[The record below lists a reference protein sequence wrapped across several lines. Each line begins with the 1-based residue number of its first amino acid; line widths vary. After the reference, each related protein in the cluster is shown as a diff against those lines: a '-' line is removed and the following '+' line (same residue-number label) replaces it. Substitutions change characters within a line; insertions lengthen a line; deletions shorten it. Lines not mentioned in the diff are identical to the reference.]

1 MQCDRRQML
10 QRITGGIGPL
20 ALATMLSHQN
30 RSLGAPVGESQGM
43 ESAKRFAPT
52 ADRMIFLFQFGSPS
66 QVDTFDYKPELQ
78 RRDGENVPKHYL
90 EDSKLKNILSFGNEW
105 MASPFGAK
113 QYGQSGVWVSDILP
127 HMAQHVDD
135 MCIIRS
141 MVSDSNNHAPAS
153 LLVNTGI
160 VQEGKPSLGSW
171 LTYGLGNIN
180 ENLPPYV
187 VLYDVGPY
195 GGPANYHH
203 GFLPAASAATLF
215 RTRGEPIR
223 DLRPPAQRARS
234 QRKVLELVQK
244 LNHQHQSQHTL
255 HPELDARIASYELAY
270 RMQSEAL
277 EIGDLAD
284 ESAATLEAYGM
295 DRPETSGYGRM
306 CLMARRLV
314 ERGVRVVQLYQGVI
328 DPKEGW
334 DAHQDLKGNHEFNA
348 LRTDRPIGALLSDL
362 KQRGL
367 LETTLVVWCG
377 EFGRTPMVDNGGGR
391 TRKDAGRNHNNLAF
405 SIWMAG
411 GGVKGGQVLGATD
424 DFGLFATEMPSTV
437 HDLHAT
443 LLRAFGLDADE
454 LYFEHAGR
462 QERLIGV
469 QGGGSV
475 IKGVF
480 A

>member
-1 MQCDRRQML
+1 
-10 QRITGGIGPL
+10 
-20 ALATMLSHQN
+20 
-30 RSLGAPVGESQGM
+30 
-43 ESAKRFAPT
+43 
-52 ADRMIFLFQFGSPS
+52 
-66 QVDTFDYKPELQ
+66 
-78 RRDGENVPKHYL
+78 
-90 EDSKLKNILSFGNEW
+90 
-105 MASPFGAK
+105 
-113 QYGQSGVWVSDILP
+113 
-127 HMAQHVDD
+127 
-135 MCIIRS
+135 
-141 MVSDSNNHAPAS
+141 
-153 LLVNTGI
+153 
-160 VQEGKPSLGSW
+160 
-171 LTYGLGNIN
+171 
-180 ENLPPYV
+180 
-187 VLYDVGPY
+187 
-195 GGPANYHH
+195 
-203 GFLPAASAATLF
+203 
-215 RTRGEPIR
+215 
-223 DLRPPAQRARS
+223 
-234 QRKVLELVQK
+234 
-244 LNHQHQSQHTL
+244 
-255 HPELDARIASYELAY
+255 
-270 RMQSEAL
+270 MQSEAL

>member
-1 MQCDRRQML
+1 MFIDRRDIL
-10 QRITGGIGPL
+10 QGMTGGVGSL
-20 ALATMLSHQN
+20 ALATMLG
-30 RSLGAPVGESQGM
+30 RSGLTAGLCSDPSPGM
-43 ESAKRFAPT
+43 ESARKFAPT

-78 RRDGENVPKHYL
+78 RRDGEAIPKHYR
-90 EDSKLKNILSFGNEW
+90 EDPKLANILAYGSEW
-105 MASPFGAK
+105 MGSPFGAK
-113 QYGQSGVWVSDILP
+113 QHGECGSWVSDILP
-127 HMAQHVDD
+127 HMAQHVDEL
-135 MCIIRS
+135 CIIRS

-153 LLVNTGI
+153 LLVNTGV

-171 LTYGLGNIN
+171 LTYGLGCIN
-180 ENLPPYV
+180 QNLPPYV

-195 GGPANYHH
+195 AGPANYHH
-203 GFLPAASAATLF
+203 GFLPAALSATHF

-223 DLRPPAQRARS
+223 DLKPPLTRAAS
-234 QRKVLELVQK
+234 QRDVLDLTQK
-244 LNHQHQSQHTL
+244 LNRKHQSQHAL

-277 EIGDLAD
+277 QVGDISD
-284 ESAATLEAYGM
+284 ESAATLESYGI
-295 DRPETSGYGRM
+295 DRPETSDYGRM

-314 ERGVRVVQLYQGVI
+314 ERGVRVVQLFQGVA

-334 DAHQDLKGNHEFNA
+334 DAHSDLKGNHEFNA
-348 LRTDRPIGALLSDL
+348 RRTDLPTGALLADL

-367 LETTLVVWCG
+367 LDSTLVVWCG
-377 EFGRTPMVDNGGGR
+377 EFGRTPMVDTDGGR

-411 GGVKGGQVLGATD
+411 GGVKGGQVIGATD
-424 DFGLFATEMPSTV
+424 DFGLFATDRPCNV
-437 HDLHAT
+437 HDLHT
-443 LLRAFGLDADE
+443 TILKAFGIDADE

-462 QERLIGV
+462 QERLIGI

-475 IKGVF
+475 IAGVLR
-480 A
+480 

>member
-1 MQCDRRQML
+1 MTIASGFMVGLMLVSVPRSSIVVAADGDAWTDTNNPVRARWDGQRLDWWSLRPLRQQEPSQPIRSGAESAVDAWIDTILEKKGLSASSRATRETLIRRVTWDMTGLPPSVEEIEAFVKDPNPDAYERLVDRL
-10 QRITGGIGPL
+10 L
-20 ALATMLSHQN
+20 ADPNYGVQWGQHWLDVVRYSESNGFERDEFRPTIWRFRNYVIDAFNQDLPFDQF
-30 RSLGAPVGESQGM
+30 VGEQLAGDELNQLDPSHPRRGERLAATGYLRLGPWDKFKQFFD
-43 ESAKRFAPT
+43 SADAARDELMVDLTNTTGT
-52 ADRMIFLFQFGSPS
+52 AFL
-66 QVDTFDYKPELQ
+66 
-78 RRDGENVPKHYL
+78 
-90 EDSKLKNILSFGNEW
+90 
-105 MASPFGAK
+105 
-113 QYGQSGVWVSDILP
+113 GQSLSCCRCHDHMTDPLLQSDHYRFRAYFAAIEFDNEVIL
-127 HMAQHVDD
+127 D
-135 MCIIRS
+135 
-141 MVSDSNNHAPAS
+141 
-153 LLVNTGI
+153 
-160 VQEGKPSLGSW
+160 
-171 LTYGLGNIN
+171 
-180 ENLPPYV
+180 
-187 VLYDVGPY
+187 
-195 GGPANYHH
+195 
-203 GFLPAASAATLF
+203 
-215 RTRGEPIR
+215 
-223 DLRPPAQRARS
+223 
-234 QRKVLELVQK
+234 
-244 LNHQHQSQHTL
+244 
-255 HPELDARIASYELAY
+255 
-270 RMQSEAL
+270 
-277 EIGDLAD
+277 
-284 ESAATLEAYGM
+284 
-295 DRPETSGYGRM
+295 
-306 CLMARRLV
+306 
-314 ERGVRVVQLYQGVI
+314 
-328 DPKEGW
+328 
-334 DAHQDLKGNHEFNA
+334 DLKGNHEFNA